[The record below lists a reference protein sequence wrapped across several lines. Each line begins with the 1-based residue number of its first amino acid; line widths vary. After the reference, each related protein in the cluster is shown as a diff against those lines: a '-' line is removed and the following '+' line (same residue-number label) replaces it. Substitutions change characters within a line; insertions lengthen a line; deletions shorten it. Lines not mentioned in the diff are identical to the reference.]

1 MATSQFYPDGD
12 NSNDGGTCLD
22 HVSSVPHRRTMVRR
36 SSAFLI
42 PKRFSTSISTEDLYG
57 VDEIE
62 NFNGPYAHLR
72 KIILSASDQYKHYT
86 KERSWLQNAI
96 VDDFLDNVEDK
107 DMCITPTEPW
117 LIFTVGARGAG
128 KIHTIHDLVQTN
140 RLPILSF
147 VQVNPDAIRRHLP
160 EFETYDKNLVND
172 LTRKESSFIAELL
185 LLAAIQSGR
194 NIVFDTVMR
203 NTDWFS
209 KLICN
214 IKLLDS
220 SSFKFA
226 VLHINAPTELI
237 FKRIKVRHI
246 VVCVV
251 HVWCGVTQHHNVVFC
266 MVSTNRIL
274 LTYLIICVDVT
285 KRNKTKQNKNASSI
299 PVQRHRETKRFLIKR
314 CRKRP

>member
-1 MATSQFYPDGD
+1 MATSQYYPDGD
-12 NSNDGGTCLD
+12 TSNDGGTCLD
-22 HVSSVPHRRTMVRR
+22 HHVSSVPCRRTMVRR
-36 SSAFLI
+36 SSAFLSL
-42 PKRFSTSISTEDLYG
+42 KKFSTAISTQDLYG
-57 VDEIE
+57 VDERE

-72 KIILSASDQYKHYT
+72 KLILSDSDQYKHYT

-160 EFETYDKNLVND
+160 EYETYDKNLVND

-203 NTDWFS
+203 NPDWFS
-209 KLICN
+209 KLIDN
-214 IKLLDS
+214 IKLLGS
-220 SSFKFA
+220 ASFKFA
-226 VLHINAPTELI
+226 VFHINAPTELI
-237 FKRIKVRHI
+237 FKRVKVRHI

-251 HVWCGVTQHHNVVFC
+251 HVWCCVVLC
-266 MVSTNRIL
+266 SVVWCDT
-274 LTYLIICVDVT
+274 T
-285 KRNKTKQNKNASSI
+285 
-299 PVQRHRETKRFLIKR
+299 P
-314 CRKRP
+314 